1 MTIIDENAALKLSKT
16 YNFKWR
22 HKMANKEFEDIC
34 SLDDLGGTFFVPP
47 ETLGL
52 PQVTYN
58 VR

>member
-1 MTIIDENAALKLSKT
+1 
-16 YNFKWR
+16 
-22 HKMANKEFEDIC
+22 MANKEFEDIC